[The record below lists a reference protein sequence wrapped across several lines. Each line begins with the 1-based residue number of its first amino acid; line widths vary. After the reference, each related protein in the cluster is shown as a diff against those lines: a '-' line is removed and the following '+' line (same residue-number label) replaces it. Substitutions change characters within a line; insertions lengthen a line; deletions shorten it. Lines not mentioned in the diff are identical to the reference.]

1 LVVSRIGDQITVRLI
16 LLQSQYYGSD
26 IAVHNIKKI
35 DLNLLVVLDALL
47 DERNVTRAAARLG
60 YTQPTISG
68 MLTRLRDLFGDP
80 LFVRTQ
86 RGLLA
91 TPRAQA
97 LAAPLKQLLA
107 DSRRLVARDVF
118 DPASAK
124 ATFSISSNDYMQQA
138 VLVPLIKVL
147 RDEARNVRIAITPPI
162 IEGLA
167 EALARGQI
175 DLAITIPEFAMSD
188 LRSRLLYREH
198 YVVAV
203 RPQHPLARRAAMTVE
218 RFCNYDHVVVSPTG
232 GSFEGPTDQAL
243 ARLQLRRK
251 VRYSVPSFLLLP
263 EMLQTDDLV
272 ALVPFRLLSE
282 NNKRLV
288 VLNPPVDVPGF
299 DVIAVWHPRV
309 DKDIAHRWLRSRLV
323 NIAKIPWAKAAPT
336 AVIQPLHRVDD
347 GVHFADFACRKAAQS
362 NMLVHGGL
370 AIGGCGR
377 SGGLRHCA
385 STTPEPGERKGR
397 LAGRSL
403 KLDHVDAG
411 QGDLVDDRIR
421 QRVSR
426 NLFLKGVV
434 ARHSVDRHDHVKA
447 AQGGQDRRE

>member
-1 LVVSRIGDQITVRLI
+1 MAACLGRLARKLRIGDHITVRLI

-26 IAVHNIKKI
+26 IAMHNIKKI

-47 DERNVTRAAARLG
+47 DERNVTRAAVRLG

-107 DSRRLVARDVF
+107 DSQRLVARDVF

-138 VLVPLIKVL
+138 LLVPLIKVL
-147 RDEARNVRIAITPPI
+147 RDEARHVRIAITPPI

-175 DLAITIPEFAMSD
+175 DLAITIPEFAVSD

-272 ALVPFRLLSE
+272 ALVPSRLLSE

-323 NIAKIPWAKAAPT
+323 NIAKIP
-336 AVIQPLHRVDD
+336 
-347 GVHFADFACRKAAQS
+347 
-362 NMLVHGGL
+362 
-370 AIGGCGR
+370 
-377 SGGLRHCA
+377 
-385 STTPEPGERKGR
+385 
-397 LAGRSL
+397 
-403 KLDHVDAG
+403 
-411 QGDLVDDRIR
+411 
-421 QRVSR
+421 
-426 NLFLKGVV
+426 
-434 ARHSVDRHDHVKA
+434 
-447 AQGGQDRRE
+447 

>member
-1 LVVSRIGDQITVRLI
+1 M
-16 LLQSQYYGSD
+16 
-26 IAVHNIKKI
+26 HNIKKI

-47 DERNVTRAAARLG
+47 DERNVTRAAVRLG

-107 DSRRLVARDVF
+107 DSQRLVARDVF

-138 VLVPLIKVL
+138 LLVPLIKVL
-147 RDEARNVRIAITPPI
+147 RDEARHVRIAITPPI

-175 DLAITIPEFAMSD
+175 DLAITIPEFAVSD

-272 ALVPFRLLSE
+272 ALVPSRLLSE

-323 NIAKIPWAKAAPT
+323 NIAKIP
-336 AVIQPLHRVDD
+336 
-347 GVHFADFACRKAAQS
+347 
-362 NMLVHGGL
+362 
-370 AIGGCGR
+370 
-377 SGGLRHCA
+377 
-385 STTPEPGERKGR
+385 
-397 LAGRSL
+397 
-403 KLDHVDAG
+403 
-411 QGDLVDDRIR
+411 
-421 QRVSR
+421 
-426 NLFLKGVV
+426 
-434 ARHSVDRHDHVKA
+434 
-447 AQGGQDRRE
+447 